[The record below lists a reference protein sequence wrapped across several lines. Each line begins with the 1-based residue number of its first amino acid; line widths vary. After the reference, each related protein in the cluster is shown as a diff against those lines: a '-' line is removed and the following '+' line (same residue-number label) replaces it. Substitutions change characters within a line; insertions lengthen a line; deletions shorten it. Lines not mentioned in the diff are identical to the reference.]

1 MFNLIEYSNNCSK
14 TSGSLQMCYRDEPAL
29 GNNDAIIDF
38 FDIGNNNA
46 SFKFKI
52 KIAGRKKTMAQKNL
66 K

>member
-1 MFNLIEYSNNCSK
+1 
-14 TSGSLQMCYRDEPAL
+14 MCYRDEPAL

-66 K
+66 KQW